1 MNELTSKTRKAL
13 GWSSVTEVL
22 TKLISPVVNMILARL
37 LIPEAFGM
45 LATVAM
51 VVSFAQIFVASVF
64 EKYLI
69 QHEFDTPTQ
78 EAQHMS
84 VAFWTNLCLSG
95 VLWGLLAL
103 FCDPLATLAG
113 NPTLG
118 LPVAL
123 SGVTLPLYAAVGVQ
137 SCYLKKSLDFKK
149 LFYVRVVSSLT
160 PLVVTLPM
168 ALCGL
173 GYWSLIWGNVAG
185 VAVQFVLLWVL
196 SPFRPMAYYSFADLG
211 YMLRY
216 GVWTLLDSLVTW
228 ISAWVDAWLVSHLM
242 NEYYLGLYKNA
253 TSTILTLFGVVTA
266 SLTPVLFASLS
277 RLQADR
283 DREGF
288 SQMLLQTQKW
298 VAMFLLPMGVGV
310 YFYAD
315 VVTMVLFGEAWQEA
329 SDIIGIIGLT
339 TALRTVFVSLY
350 GDAYRAKG
358 KFFLPLLL
366 QLLDLVILIPVCV
379 WGANQGFWQ
388 LTYARAFVKLD
399 LIIPEMIALF
409 LVCGISPV
417 RTGKNI
423 LPSVVATGVMTGLI
437 YLLQKV
443 SLGLVWSVVSIVLC
457 MILYACVLLCFP
469 KEREML
475 LPMLKKPSKIK
486 EKGGFD
492 HVDTQ
497 P

>member
-1 MNELTSKTRKAL
+1 MNELTSKTGKAL

-22 TKLISPVVNMILARL
+22 TKIISPVVNMILARL
-37 LIPEAFGM
+37 LAPHAFGM

-69 QHEFDTPTQ
+69 QHDFDTSTQ

-95 VLWGLLAL
+95 VLWGVLAL
-103 FCDPLATLAG
+103 FQNPLATLAG

-137 SCYLKKSLDFKK
+137 SCHLKKNLDFKK

-185 VAVQFVLLWVL
+185 VVVQFVLLCVL

-216 GVWTLLDSLVTW
+216 GVWTLLDGLVTW
-228 ISAWVDAWLVSHLM
+228 ISAWVDAWLISHLM

-266 SLTPVLFASLS
+266 SLTPGLFASLS
-277 RLQADR
+277 RLQN

-288 SQMLLQTQKW
+288 SEMLLKSQKW
-298 VAMFLLPMGVGV
+298 VAMLLLPMGVGV

-315 VVTMVLFGEAWQEA
+315 IVTMILFGEAWQEA
-329 SDIIGIIGLT
+329 ADIIGIMGLT

-358 KFFLPLLL
+358 KFFLPLLM
-366 QLLDLVILIPVCV
+366 QLLDLAILIPVCV
-379 WGANQGFWQ
+379 MSIRQGFWQ
-388 LTYARAFVKLD
+388 LTYARAFVRLD

-409 LVCGISPV
+409 FVCGISPV

-423 LPSVVATGVMTGLI
+423 LPSAVATVVMTGGI

-443 SLGLVWSVVSIVLC
+443 SLGVVWSVVSIILC
-457 MILYACVLLCFP
+457 ILLYACVLLCFP

-475 LPMLKKPSKIK
+475 LPMLKNKQDK